1 MTSFRAWSTNVAL
14 AGLSLALALG
24 AAEAGLRLLAASPE
38 RHEHPRRIANG
49 KRTILLDA
57 YPDNLH
63 GELDVDL
70 RDAATRERY
79 RAQGVRR
86 VDEAARF
93 TPFAV
98 ERRTNSRR
106 FRGPE
111 FADRQPGRARVAVV
125 GDSFTEG
132 MGAREDDAYP
142 RATHVRLQREGAPL
156 EVLNCGRRG
165 YDLLEIRDLLGDAL
179 LLQPDVVVYGM
190 VLNDAVR
197 SPAFQA
203 RTKHLDDWILDR
215 AAMERGDAPPAAAPP
230 AWRPRLFTFFA
241 ERVEAARV
249 GRETAQ
255 WYRDMYAEPNAE
267 GWKRSQELIVE
278 MRDRVRARGGTFA
291 IVLWPLLVGTD
302 GAYPFAGT
310 HDTIRAFC
318 AAMGIPF
325 LDLLPAF
332 AGRAPESLWVHPVD
346 RHPNG
351 TAHGLAADR
360 LAPWVRDLAVAPA
373 R

>member
-1 MTSFRAWSTNVAL
+1 
-14 AGLSLALALG
+14 G
-24 AAEAGLRLLAASPE
+24 PE
-38 RHEHPRRIANG
+38 RFEHPRRIANG
-49 KRTILLDA
+49 KRTLLLDA
-57 YPDNLH
+57 YPSNPH

-79 RAQGVRR
+79 RAAGLRR

-111 FADRQPGRARVAVV
+111 FGDKVTGVTRVAVI

-132 MGAREDDAYP
+132 MGAKEDDAYP
-142 RATHVRLQREGAPL
+142 RATHLRLQRAGAAV
-156 EVLNCGRRG
+156 EVLNAGRRG

-179 LLQPDVVVYGM
+179 ELQPDVVVYGM
-190 VLNDAVR
+190 VLNDGIR
-197 SPAFQA
+197 SPEFDA
-203 RTKHLDDWILDR
+203 RQRHLDDWILDR
-215 AAMERGDAPPAAAPP
+215 AAMERGDAAPP
-230 AWRPRLFTFFA
+230 PPRPWRPRLVTFFT
-241 ERVEAARV
+241 ERLEAARV
-249 GRETAQ
+249 GRETTA
-255 WYRDMYAEPNAE
+255 WYHDMYAAPNAA
-267 GWKRSQELIVE
+267 GWQRSQELIVE

-291 IVLWPLLVGTD
+291 IALWPLLVGTD
-302 GAYPFAGT
+302 GDYPFAAT
-310 HDTIRAFC
+310 HETIRAFC

-332 AGRAPESLWVHPVD
+332 TGRTAESLWVHPVD
-346 RHPNG
+346 RHPNA
-351 TAHGLAADR
+351 TAHAMAADR
-360 LAPWVRDLAVAPA
+360 LAPWFRELAAP

>member
-1 MTSFRAWSTNVAL
+1 MNPRAWLPNVAL

-24 AAEAGLRLLAASPE
+24 AAEVGLRLLAGGPE

-57 YPDNLH
+57 YPSNPH

-70 RDAATRERY
+70 REAATRERY
-79 RAQGVRR
+79 RAQGLRR

-111 FADRQPGRARVAVV
+111 FADKEPGRTRVAVI

-142 RATHVRLQREGAPL
+142 RATHVRLERAGAPI

-165 YDLLEIRDLLGDAL
+165 YDLLEIRDLLGDAMEL
-179 LLQPDVVVYGM
+179 SPDVVVYGM

-197 SPAFQA
+197 SPGFKA
-203 RTKHLDDWILDR
+203 RTAHLDDWILDR
-215 AAMERGDAPPAAAPP
+215 AAMERSDAPAAAPAP
-230 AWRPRLFTFFA
+230 WRPRLFTFFA
-241 ERVEAARV
+241 ERLEAARV

-267 GWKRSQELIVE
+267 GWRRSQELIVE
-278 MRDRVRARGGTFA
+278 MRDRVRSSGGSFA
-291 IVLWPLLVGTD
+291 IALWPLLVGTD
-302 GAYPFAGT
+302 GGYPFAQT
-310 HDTIRAFC
+310 HETIRAFSE
-318 AAMGIPF
+318 AMGIPF

-332 AGRAPESLWVHPVD
+332 EGRDPESLWVHPVD
-346 RHPNG
+346 RHPNA
-351 TAHGLAADR
+351 TAHALAADR
-360 LAPWVRDLAVAPA
+360 LAPWLRALAASPA

>member
-1 MTSFRAWSTNVAL
+1 MNPRAWLQNVAL
-14 AGLSLALALG
+14 AAFSLALALG
-24 AAEAGLRLLAASPE
+24 AAEAGLRLFASGPE

-49 KRTILLDA
+49 QRTILLDA
-57 YPDNLH
+57 YPDNPH

-70 RDAATRERY
+70 RDAATRARY

-111 FADRQPGRARVAVV
+111 FAEKQPGLARVAVI

-142 RATHVRLQREGAPL
+142 RATHLRLQRAGAPL

-179 LLQPDVVVYGM
+179 EVQPDVVVYGM

-203 RTKHLDDWILDR
+203 RMKHLDDWILDR
-215 AAMERGDAPPAAAPP
+215 AAMERGDAPAAAVP
-230 AWRPRLFTFFA
+230 APWRPRLFTYFA
-241 ERVEAARV
+241 ERLEAARV

-255 WYRDMYAEPNAE
+255 WYRDMYADPNAE
-267 GWKRSQELIVE
+267 GWRRSQELIVE
-278 MRDRVRARGGTFA
+278 MRDRVRARGGAFA
-291 IVLWPLLVGTD
+291 IALWPLLVGTD
-302 GAYPFAGT
+302 GAYPFAQT
-310 HDTIRAFC
+310 HETIRAFC

-325 LDLLPAF
+325 LDLLPAV
-332 AGRAPESLWVHPVD
+332 AGRPALSLWVHPVD

-360 LAPWVRDLAVAPA
+360 LAPWVRELAANPG